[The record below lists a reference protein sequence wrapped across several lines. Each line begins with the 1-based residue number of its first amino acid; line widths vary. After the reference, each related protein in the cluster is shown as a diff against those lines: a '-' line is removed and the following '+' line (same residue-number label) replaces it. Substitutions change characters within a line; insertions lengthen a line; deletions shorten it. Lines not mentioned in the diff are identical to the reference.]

1 MVKTTPFRV
10 FYGRCSFYHSIPGVD
25 TIITLAYNFQ
35 RVYKRIYIHTFL
47 LLYYFCNLGVLL
59 FTPYKPE
66 WSLTRHYLPTSPNI
80 YGLVEVFLPR
90 TRHMCVSSF
99 QPAQWARII
108 SLSSLILACCIK

>member
-1 MVKTTPFRV
+1 MVETTSPIK
-10 FYGRCSFYHSIPGVD
+10 YSKGCGFYHSIPGVD
-25 TIITLAYNFQ
+25 TTITLAYNFQ
-35 RVYKRIYIHTFL
+35 KVYKRIYIHTFL
-47 LLYYFCNLGVLL
+47 LLYYFCKLGVLL

-108 SLSSLILACCIK
+108 FLSALILACCIK